1 MDGALVEL
9 GMYNVFLTAIKI
21 QERLKVAILSLFFVW
36 YLYSWD
42 LEYYIPFS
50 T

>member
-21 QERLKVAILSLFFVW
+21 QERLKVAILSLFSFGTFTVG
-36 YLYSWD
+36 
-42 LEYYIPFS
+42 I
-50 T
+50 